1 VWLALAILTL
11 GGFLAGLP
19 VYLTQLQTPCAS
31 TTCEYGVF
39 LTPEQVG
46 VLKGIGLSLGDYAAY
61 NVALA
66 LALVVI
72 CLVVSTVIIWRR
84 SDDRMALLVALMLV
98 TLGPGAGASP
108 SPWQVLNECL
118 SLLLVA
124 LFLLVFSLFPT
135 GRFVPSFMRWAIVV
149 FLVGPILLTFF

>member
-1 VWLALAILTL
+1 MEVNRSMETQAPGRHTRIVKMSVQQASTHYLPPRQDPRQHSHALDTRLHGRWVLLVRGVWLALAILTL

-39 LTPEQVG
+39 LTPEQIG

-72 CLVVSTVIIWRR
+72 CLVVSTVIVWRR
-84 SDDRMALLVALMLV
+84 S
-98 TLGPGAGASP
+98 
-108 SPWQVLNECL
+108 
-118 SLLLVA
+118 
-124 LFLLVFSLFPT
+124 
-135 GRFVPSFMRWAIVV
+135 
-149 FLVGPILLTFF
+149 